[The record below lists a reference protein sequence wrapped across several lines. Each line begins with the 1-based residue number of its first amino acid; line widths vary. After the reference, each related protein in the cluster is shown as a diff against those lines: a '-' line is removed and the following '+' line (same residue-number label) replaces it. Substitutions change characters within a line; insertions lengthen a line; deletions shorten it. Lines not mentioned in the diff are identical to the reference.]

1 MDVSLKDMAQAWG
14 SPYVVRSEVG
24 RFSGGIIRPRR
35 LANLDAAG
43 AGPPGRI
50 RIGRKVA
57 YRVSNLVEWLEARAT
72 SLD

>member
-1 MDVSLKDMAQAWG
+1 MDVSLKDLAEAWG

-43 AGPPGRI
+43 VGPQGRI
-50 RIGRKVA
+50 RVGRKVV
-57 YRVSNLVEWLEARAT
+57 YRTADLVRWLEARAQ